1 MVWFAQDAKHG
12 QCIAMEIFDLRDLRL
27 YKVLGANTK
36 QCQEVSR
43 GLKGVASQAKR
54 SQGFRR
60 SAVLVWRIG
69 DVNERRRNRWCHL
82 LCLAFCVF
90 FTYMFLHLCICVYF
104 RDPRKIKESGDVN
117 DQRQVIQERG

>member
-1 MVWFAQDAKHG
+1 
-12 QCIAMEIFDLRDLRL
+12 MEIFDLRDLRL
-27 YKVLGANTK
+27 YKVLGANPQ

-54 SQGFRR
+54 SKGSRS

-90 FTYMFLHLCICVYF
+90 FTYVFAFVFLCIF
-104 RDPRKIKESGDVN
+104 S
-117 DQRQVIQERG
+117 